1 MPKCWQAAAF
11 IPSKISTK
19 RHMRK
24 ASAIRREIHWIQDVK
39 KKQQPSLR
47 LVYYFLFL
55 SVFFFNYM
63 NIKARYR
70 NYHITMSCFFSLF
83 LSRSLAPIRICS
95 EFIFHIICAVV
106 FLFLCVGINIS
117 ICLRIDNNAKCHHF
131 AWTYFVSVYHLIFL
145 SLTNKTIWCVSKYE
159 WRFHQSLA
167 HTNKHTRGDS
177 RRFSSIKAYYN
188 LVKNGFRMQII
199 YA

>member
-1 MPKCWQAAAF
+1 MLASGSFYTIENIHKTPHEKGIRDPKRDPLNTRREKKAAT
-11 IPSKISTK
+11 ISKISLLFF
-19 RHMRK
+19 
-24 ASAIRREIHWIQDVK
+24 V
-39 KKQQPSLR
+39 SLC
-47 LVYYFLFL
+47 
-55 SVFFFNYM
+55 FFNYM

-70 NYHITMSCFFSLF
+70 NYHITMSCVFALF
-83 LSRSLAPIRICS
+83 LSRSLARSCSHLFRI
-95 EFIFHIICAVV
+95 HISYNLCVFFFVV
-106 FLFLCVGINIS
+106 LCVGINIS
-117 ICLRIDNNAKCHHF
+117 IFLRIDNNAKCHHF

-145 SLTNKTIWCVSKYE
+145 SLTNKPIWCVSKYE

-177 RRFSSIKAYYN
+177 RRFSLIKAYYN